1 MKNFLGP
8 RMDTTNSNM
17 TYPDSLKFSSS
28 SPYPVSEKDLQYASL
43 AADVAE
49 QSLMTSRH
57 GCVAVGNGKVL
68 ASATNCIRPHSNEG
82 FIGDQCS
89 CHAEIHTLRKLFYS
103 HVNSSVQRHRKR
115 YCLLQ
120 WQKDEGFL

>member
-1 MKNFLGP
+1 MNNTGF
-8 RMDTTNSNM
+8 
-17 TYPDSLKFSSS
+17 DSVSQNNDPFSSS
-28 SPYPVSEKDLQYASL
+28 SPYPVSKKDLQYASL

-89 CHAEIHTLRKLFYS
+89 CHAEVHALRKLYYS
-103 HVNSSVQRHRKR
+103 HVNPSFQRQRKR

-120 WQKDEGFL
+120 WQKNEGFL

>member
-43 AADVAE
+43 AADV
-49 QSLMTSRH
+49 
-57 GCVAVGNGKVL
+57 GKVL

-89 CHAEIHTLRKLFYS
+89 CHAEIHALRKLYYS
-103 HVNSSVQRHRKR
+103 HVNSSFQRQRKR